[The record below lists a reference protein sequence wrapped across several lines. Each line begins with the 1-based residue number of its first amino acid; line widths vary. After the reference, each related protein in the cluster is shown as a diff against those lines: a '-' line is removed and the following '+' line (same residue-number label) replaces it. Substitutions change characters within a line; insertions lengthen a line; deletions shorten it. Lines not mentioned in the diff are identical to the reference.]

1 MSKQSVNAGNAPDHL
16 DTLSD
21 ADWSHICAVRN
32 SGTLA
37 IAEPWQ
43 SAFAPLFAPVARTAL
58 VIGQIGQSLDG
69 RIATAS
75 GQSRY
80 INGPAA
86 IVHLHRLRALV
97 DAVVVGI
104 GTVTADDP
112 QLTVRRVEGPSPA
125 RVVIDPQGRI
135 LRSAKLLAAD
145 GCRRVVVT
153 RPGAAPDLPGDV
165 ERLNVDDDGAGML
178 APAAIVRARRSAP
191 LQACTAAKAGTMNRP
206 PAIARPH
213 RSIAARSPRLDAST
227 TAGPCGAFAGIAP
240 RVAKP
245 RSSANAPNRTA
256 PASVGPRTMRP
267 RAIAAARPE
276 PIPTAIENRAR

>member
-80 INGPAA
+80 INDPAA

-125 RVVIDPQGRI
+125 RIVIDPNGR
-135 LRSAKLLAAD
+135 LPATARVLAAD
-145 GCRRVVVT
+145 GIRRLVIT
-153 RPGAAPDLPGDV
+153 
-165 ERLNVDDDGAGML
+165 
-178 APAAIVRARRSAP
+178 SA
-191 LQACTAAKAGTMNRP
+191 NP
-206 PAIARPH
+206 PATP
-213 RSIAARSPRLDAST
+213 S
-227 TAGPCGAFAGIAP
+227 G
-240 RVAKP
+240 V
-245 RSSANAPNRTA
+245 
-256 PASVGPRTMRP
+256 
-267 RAIAAARPE
+267 
-276 PIPTAIENRAR
+276 

>member
-165 ERLNVDDDGAGML
+165 ERLNVDDDSAGML
-178 APAAIVRARRSAP
+178 APAAIVRALARLGLHRVLVEGGALTLSRFLAAACLHRLHVVVAP
-191 LQACTAAKAGTMNRP
+191 LIIGAGPTGLSLPAINRLEHALRP
-206 PAIARPH
+206 PVRIW
-213 RSIAARSPRLDAST
+213 RLGQDLLFDLDL
-227 TAGPCGAFAGIAP
+227 G
-240 RVAKP
+240 
-245 RSSANAPNRTA
+245 SSA
-256 PASVGPRTMRP
+256 GG
-267 RAIAAARPE
+267 
-276 PIPTAIENRAR
+276 